1 MLLWII
7 PAVLLLLI
15 GLTLSAKVGV
25 RVVFGKELTAF
36 LKIGPVTKQVYPLPE
51 KAKGSGQKKEKRK
64 KQKEKRQFTWEA
76 VRELLADLR
85 LPVLDALN
93 CGRKGL
99 HVRVLRLHL
108 TVSDRNPAAAAQ
120 RYGKLNAFLW
130 PLLAAVEN
138 LVCVE
143 RRDVTLAL
151 DFSAGASSA
160 EGELFVTIRLYHGLL
175 IFISDGPAI
184 LKALLRFFKRT
195 APEKESLSKQAKQ
208 TAAEAA

>member
-25 RVVFGKELTAF
+25 RVVFSKELTAF

-51 KAKGSGQKKEKRK
+51 KTKGSGQKKEKRK

-93 CGRKGL
+93 RGRKGL
-99 HVRVLRLHL
+99 RVRVLQLHL
-108 TVSDRNPAAAAQ
+108 TASDRNPAAAAQ

-138 LVCVE
+138 LVCV
-143 RRDVTLAL
+143 DVTLAL
-151 DFSAGASSA
+151 DFSAGASST

-195 APEKESLSKQAKQ
+195 APEKESSSKQTKQ